1 MISIAIVGPESTGK
15 STLSS
20 ALAEHFKTVSVP
32 EYSRDFLSNLD
43 KAYRQEDLLD
53 IAKGQVMAAEEGKK
67 EANQLLFLDTD
78 LFVIKV
84 WSEFKYGN
92 CDPLILQMLAA
103 NKADY
108 YLLTSPD
115 IPYEDDPLRENPGD
129 REELFEIYHKELVAA
144 GVSFKI
150 VTGYPQKRIQE
161 AIQVINELLIKE

>member
-20 ALAEHFKTVSVP
+20 ALASHFKTVCVP
-32 EYSRDFLSNLD
+32 EFSRDFLSNLD
-43 KAYRQEDLLD
+43 RPYQQDDLLD
-53 IAKGQVMAAEEGKK
+53 MAKGQVMTETGGRN

-92 CDPLILQMLAA
+92 CDPIILQLLDIH
-103 NKADY
+103 KADF

-115 IPYEDDPLRENPGD
+115 IPFEDDPLRENPKD

-144 GVSFKI
+144 GVDFK
-150 VTGYPQKRIQE
+150 VVNGSHQRRLQD
-161 AIQVINELLIKE
+161 AIQVISELLTKQ